1 MKMVISPRL
10 IFYVGFLIFLPG
22 HVSFLFNLDFLE
34 FLKVDRNVDLFFC
47 FISMAARRGHVAE
60 IHEIQN
66 EDELSF
72 FWNKIAIRLWSGIIF
87 IIMFFVTWIYLLEVI
102 GE

>member
-10 IFYVGFLIFLPG
+10 IFYIGFLIFLPG

-34 FLKVDRNVDLFFC
+34 FSKVIGTLVSSYALVQWVRAVNVEKFTKKKNENELAFF
-47 FISMAARRGHVAE
+47 SYKMA
-60 IHEIQN
+60 IP
-66 EDELSF
+66 
-72 FWNKIAIRLWSGIIF
+72 LWSGSIF
-87 IIMFFVTWIYLLEVI
+87 IIIFFVTWMYLLEVI